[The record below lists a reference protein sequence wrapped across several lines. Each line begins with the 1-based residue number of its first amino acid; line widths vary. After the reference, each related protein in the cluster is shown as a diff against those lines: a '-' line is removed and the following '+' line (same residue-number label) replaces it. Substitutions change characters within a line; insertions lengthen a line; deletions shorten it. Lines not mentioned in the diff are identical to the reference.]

1 MGLSEV
7 VETRLCHAWLLFLFS
22 VSLVLEG
29 LPELWVEPLLR
40 CEDATTVPKG
50 LVVLLATTLALVL
63 PLRVV
68 PFVALVDAGV
78 VAADAVLLELLRFD
92 DDDGGEDED
101 TETERKTRG
110 KVVQSNQ
117 TTQKCKEI
125 KMEPNIQI
133 IVEN

>member
-68 PFVALVDAGV
+68 PFVALVDAG
-78 VAADAVLLELLRFD
+78 DAVLLELLRFD

-110 KVVQSNQ
+110 KSCNQ
-117 TTQKCKEI
+117 IKQHKSAKKL
-125 KMEPNIQI
+125 KMEPNIQK

>member
-68 PFVALVDAGV
+68 PFVALVDAG
-78 VAADAVLLELLRFD
+78 DAVLLELLRFD
-92 DDDGGEDED
+92 DDDGGGEDED

-110 KVVQSNQ
+110 KSCNQ
-117 TTQKCKEI
+117 IKQHKSAKKL
-125 KMEPNIQI
+125 KMEPNIQK

>member
-1 MGLSEV
+1 M
-7 VETRLCHAWLLFLFS
+7 
-22 VSLVLEG
+22 
-29 LPELWVEPLLR
+29 LR

-68 PFVALVDAGV
+68 PFVALVDAG
-78 VAADAVLLELLRFD
+78 DAVLLELLRFD
-92 DDDGGEDED
+92 VDDGGEDED

-110 KVVQSNQ
+110 KSCNQ
-117 TTQKCKEI
+117 IKQHKSAKKLKWKTKIQK
-125 KMEPNIQI
+125 

>member
-68 PFVALVDAGV
+68 PFVALVDAG
-78 VAADAVLLELLRFD
+78 DAVLLELLRFD
-92 DDDGGEDED
+92 DDDGVEDED

-110 KVVQSNQ
+110 KSCNQ
-117 TTQKCKEI
+117 IKQHKSAKKL
-125 KMEPNIQI
+125 KME
-133 IVEN
+133 

>member
-1 MGLSEV
+1 M
-7 VETRLCHAWLLFLFS
+7 
-22 VSLVLEG
+22 
-29 LPELWVEPLLR
+29 LR

-68 PFVALVDAGV
+68 PFVALVDAG
-78 VAADAVLLELLRFD
+78 DAVLLELLRFD

-110 KVVQSNQ
+110 KSCNQ
-117 TTQKCKEI
+117 IKQHKSAKKL
-125 KMEPNIQI
+125 KMEPNIQK